1 MSKIL
6 KGEIKMNGKIR
17 QQILELIEA
26 KKQCVITTKRMKKMT
41 MNSKEYIDDT
51 IRIFNENNDTT
62 DILQRFKETETILDE
77 YAVLKKF
84 HNNSYIIFYIYRDV
98 FSTMTSW
105 EQGWDFENKIELY
118 SNTILYK
125 DTNKKTE
132 LMRINVNSSICIKV
146 GLSEILTVYRDCDG
160 AFKDFS
166 SKINDEKIILEFLSV
181 ATKMIEMYA
190 DAQEEFTEILV
201 KLKEE
206 KYRKILNAVWE

>member
-1 MSKIL
+1 
-6 KGEIKMNGKIR
+6 MNGKIR
-17 QQILELIEA
+17 QQILKLIEA

-62 DILQRFKETETILDE
+62 SVLQGFKETETILDE

-98 FSTMTSW
+98 FSTMTTW

-132 LMRINVNSSICIKV
+132 LMRININSSICIKV
-146 GLSEILTVYRDCDG
+146 GLSEILTVYSDCDG
-160 AFKDFS
+160 AFKSFS
-166 SKINDEKIILEFLSV
+166 SKINDEKLILEFLSV
-181 ATKMIEMYA
+181 ATKMVEMYA

-206 KYRKILNAVWE
+206 HYREVLNAVWE

>member
-1 MSKIL
+1 
-6 KGEIKMNGKIR
+6 MNGKIR
-17 QQILELIEA
+17 QQILKLIEA

-62 DILQRFKETETILDE
+62 SVLQGFKETETILDE

-98 FSTMTSW
+98 FSTMTTW

-118 SNTILYK
+118 SNTKLYK

-160 AFKDFS
+160 AFKSFS
-166 SKINDEKIILEFLSV
+166 SKINDEKMILEFLSV

-190 DAQEEFTEILV
+190 DAQNEFTEILV

-206 KYRKILNAVWE
+206 HYREVLNAVWE

>member
-1 MSKIL
+1 
-6 KGEIKMNGKIR
+6 MNGKIR
-17 QQILELIEA
+17 QEILKLIEA
-26 KKQCVITTKRMKKMT
+26 RKACKESAKIMKTMT
-41 MNSKEYIDDT
+41 MNAKEYIDDT
-51 IRIFNENNDTT
+51 IRIFNENNNTT

-160 AFKDFS
+160 AFKSFS
-166 SKINDEKIILEFLSV
+166 SKINDEKMILEFLSV
-181 ATKMIEMYA
+181 ATKMVEMYA
-190 DAQEEFTEILV
+190 DAQNEFTEILV

-206 KYRKILNAVWE
+206 HYREVLNAVWE